1 MTRHAGAGSS
11 AAGAHAA
18 APAHP
23 TALVVHGHFYQP
35 PRENPW
41 TDEITREPSAAPFH
55 DWNERILAECY
66 RANAFARIFGPSED
80 IQSLVNNYAHISFNV
95 GPTLARFIA
104 RRDPTTVARMA
115 AGDAA
120 QITRLGMGGGMAQ
133 VWGHPIAPLLS
144 PRDRRTQ
151 IAWGMADFEQR
162 FGRRAE
168 GIWLPETAADPAT
181 LEDLIDAGVH
191 YTILAPEQIAQVRPA
206 GGAWK
211 AVNRDSLDTG
221 RGYRFVHGDGWGR
234 SINLAIF
241 DGPLS
246 RELAFGTAT
255 RDSESFLSTIK
266 ACGERSS
273 ATGRRLVLA
282 ASDGELYGH
291 HKKFADL
298 MLAHALTSGA
308 AKDNSLAV
316 TNLGAFFRDEPPTWE
331 AELAKGPLGEGTA
344 WSCAHGLGRWLRH
357 CGCAMRSPEESGW
370 SQSWRTPLRAAL
382 DGLRDH
388 AAVLFE
394 DVGGE
399 LFDDPWAVRDAFG
412 AVLDAAPEA
421 RRRFLVARG
430 RGKLAAG
437 KTAAGEQALL
447 LMELSRATLLMYASC
462 GWFFDDV
469 AGIESA
475 LVIRQAAYVLDL
487 WKRFAPRPPTKEFL
501 ARLGEARSNLRH
513 AGTGAEVF
521 ARVARQRT
529 TGAEAAAAVAFAHL
543 ARVDSGV
550 CQVPGFSV
558 AAARSTWSRSKKAET
573 ETQGQLGVTNNRTGE
588 TETVSYQAQQR
599 APLSLAAQVKGKL
612 SAPTGRRLTLDE
624 LPDELRDPVARELVE
639 RMTLA
644 AKITARDCRAAI
656 ELGRSSVG
664 AGVEVDPMFHD
675 LLATLIVRLLANEEA
690 DAAKEE
696 TLAVVLELLEA
707 LPESKRFEPQRR
719 MQEWLWSGFE
729 ALRGRGRSPS
739 VVLRALADK
748 VGLGGG
754 ITAGGESSRR
764 LPRLPPA
771 PR

>member
-1 MTRHAGAGSS
+1 VSKPGGPSS
-11 AAGAHAA
+11 TALPAVSH
-18 APAHP
+18 AHP

-80 IQSLVNNYAHISFNV
+80 IQGLVNNYAHISFNV

-115 AGDAA
+115 AGDAE
-120 QITRLGMGGGMAQ
+120 QISRLGLGGGMAQ

-151 IAWGMADFEQR
+151 IAWGQADFEGR
-162 FGRRAE
+162 FGRQAE
-168 GIWLPETAADPAT
+168 GMWLPETAADPAT
-181 LEDLIDAGVH
+181 LEDLIDAGVQ
-191 YTILAPEQIAQVRPA
+191 YTILAPEQIAQVRPP

-211 AVNRDSLDTG
+211 PVNRDTLDTG
-221 RGYRFVHGDGWGR
+221 RGYRFVHGDGSGR

-266 ACGERSS
+266 SCAERSG

-291 HKKFADL
+291 HKKFSDL
-298 MLAHALTSGA
+298 MLAHALTTGA
-308 AKDNSLAV
+308 AKDPHLNV
-316 TNLGAFFRDEPPTWE
+316 TNLGAYLRDEPPTWE

-357 CGCAMRSPEESGW
+357 CGCAMRSPDESGW
-370 SQSWRTPLRAAL
+370 SQSWRAPLRAAL

-388 AAVLFE
+388 ASVLFE
-394 DVGGE
+394 DVGGD

-412 AVLDAAPEA
+412 SVLDAPPLV
-421 RRRFLVARG
+421 RRRFLIAHG

-437 KTAAGEQALL
+437 KAGVAERALL
-447 LMELSRATLLMYASC
+447 LMELSRSTLLMYASC

-487 WKRFAPRPPTKEFL
+487 WKRFAPRPPVKEFL
-501 ARLGEARSNLRH
+501 ARLGEARSNLPH
-513 AGTGAEVF
+513 AGTGADVF

-529 TGAEAAAAVAFAHL
+529 TGAEAAAAVAFSHL
-543 ARVDSGV
+543 AKSDGGTS
-550 CQVPGFSV
+550 QVPGFAVRANS
-558 AAARSTWSRSKKAET
+558 STWSRSTKSDATTK
-573 ETQGQLGVTNNRTGE
+573 GQLSVTNERTGE
-588 TETVSYQAQQR
+588 TEAVSYQAQQR
-599 APLSLAAQVKGKL
+599 SPLGLVATVKAPI
-612 SAPTGRRLTLDE
+612 SAPSGRRIAIDD
-624 LPDELRDPVARELVE
+624 LPDELRDPVVRELVE
-639 RMTLA
+639 RLSRG
-644 AKITARDCRAAI
+644 AKITPRDCRAAI
-656 ELGRSSVG
+656 ELGRSSAG
-664 AGVEVDPMFHD
+664 AGDQVDPMFHE
-675 LLATLIVRLLANEEA
+675 LLARLIVRLLAVETA

-696 TLAVVLELLEA
+696 TLAAVLELLLA
-707 LPESKRFEPQRR
+707 LPEDRRFEPQSRI
-719 MQEWLWSGFE
+719 QEWIWSGLGD
-729 ALRGRGRSPS
+729 LRGKGRHAS
-739 VVLRALADK
+739 VVLRALAEK
-748 VGLGGG
+748 VGLREGV
-754 ITAGGESSRR
+754 TAGGESSRR
-764 LPRLPPA
+764 LPRQPPA

>member
-1 MTRHAGAGSS
+1 VSRPTTPGGATTP
-11 AAGAHAA
+11 A
-18 APAHP
+18 AHP
-23 TALVVHGHFYQP
+23 IALVVHGHFYQP

-66 RANAFARIFGPSED
+66 RANAFARVFGPSEN
-80 IQSLVNNYAHISFNV
+80 ILGLVNNYAHLSFNV

-104 RRDPTTVARMA
+104 RRDPVTVARMA

-120 QITRLGMGGGMAQ
+120 QVQRLGMGGGMAQ
-133 VWGHPIAPLLS
+133 VWGHPIAPLCS

-151 IAWGMADFEQR
+151 IAWGLADFEAR

-181 LEDLIDAGVH
+181 LEDLIDAGVQ

-211 AVNRDSLDTG
+211 SVNRDTLDTG
-221 RGYRFVHGDGWGR
+221 RAYRFMHGDGSGR

-246 RELAFGTAT
+246 RELAFGIAT
-255 RDSESFLSTIK
+255 RDSESFLATIK
-266 ACGERSS
+266 SCAERST

-298 MLAHALTSGA
+298 MLAHALTVGA
-308 AKDNSLAV
+308 AKDSSLAV
-316 TNLGAFFRDEPPTWE
+316 TNLGAFFREEPPTWE

-357 CGCAMRSPEESGW
+357 CGCAMRSPDESGW
-370 SQSWRTPLRAAL
+370 SQSWRGPLRAAL
-382 DGLRDH
+382 DGLRDR
-388 AAVLFE
+388 AAELFE
-394 DVGGE
+394 DVGGD

-412 AVLDAAPEA
+412 AVLDATPAE
-421 RRRFLVARG
+421 RQRFLIRHG
-430 RGKLAAG
+430 RGALGKGKSAA
-437 KTAAGEQALL
+437 AEQALL
-447 LMELSRATLLMYASC
+447 LMELERATLAMYASC

-487 WKRFAPRPPTKEFL
+487 WKRFSPRPPTKEFL
-501 ARLGEARSNLRH
+501 VRLGEARSNLPM
-513 AGTGAEVF
+513 AGTGADVF

-529 TGAEAAAAVAFAHL
+529 TSAEAAAAVAFAQL
-543 ARVDSGV
+543 AQADGGQV
-550 CQVPGFSV
+550 QVPGFSV
-558 AAARSTWSRSKKAET
+558 SGKSSGGRGGATTK
-573 ETQGQLGVTNNRTGE
+573 GQLTVTNDRTGQ
-588 TETVSYQAQQR
+588 TEEVSYQAQQR
-599 APLSLAAQVKGKL
+599 APLNLTATVKAKI
-612 SAPTGRRLTLDE
+612 SAPGGQRLSVDA
-624 LPDELRDPVARELVE
+624 LPDELRDPVVFALVE
-639 RMTLA
+639 RLA
-644 AKITARDCRAAI
+644 AGAKIAARDCRTAI
-656 ELGRSSVG
+656 ELGRSSAG
-664 AGVEVDPMFHD
+664 AGVETDPMFHD
-675 LLATLIVRLLANEEA
+675 LLATLSVRLMAGESAGE
-690 DAAKEE
+690 AKEE
-696 TLAVVLELLEA
+696 TLAVLLELLAA
-707 LPESKRFEPQRR
+707 LPEAKRFEPQRR
-719 MQEWLWSGFE
+719 LQEWVWTGLE
-729 ALRGRGRSPS
+729 ALRARAASPS
-739 VVLRALADK
+739 MVLQALATK
-748 VGLGGG
+748 IGLGDGV
-754 ITAGGESSRR
+754 TAGGESSRR